1 VSGSLRADRTLSAA
15 LQAMPASASC
25 PGRAPRAT
33 IARFEDPGAPIAPNG
48 EDCDVAILTDEKSRT
63 DLLNR
68 LKRAEGQ
75 LRGIQRML
83 EEGQPCLDIASQ
95 MAAVRKA
102 LDSTYVRMTVCFMEQ
117 ELGARMGAD
126 PAAREHLG
134 AMLEDMQTLLAK
146 VR

>member
-1 VSGSLRADRTLSAA
+1 MSMLADTAA
-15 LQAMPASASC
+15 
-25 PGRAPRAT
+25 
-33 IARFEDPGAPIAPNG
+33 
-48 EDCDVAILTDEKSRT
+48 RT

-75 LRGIQRML
+75 LRGIQRMI

-102 LDSTYVRMTVCFMEQ
+102 LDSTYVRMTVCFMQQ
-117 ELGARMGAD
+117 ELQQRL
-126 PAAREHLG
+126 HLDEQKEG
-134 AMLEDMQTLLAK
+134 ELDALLGDVQTLLGK